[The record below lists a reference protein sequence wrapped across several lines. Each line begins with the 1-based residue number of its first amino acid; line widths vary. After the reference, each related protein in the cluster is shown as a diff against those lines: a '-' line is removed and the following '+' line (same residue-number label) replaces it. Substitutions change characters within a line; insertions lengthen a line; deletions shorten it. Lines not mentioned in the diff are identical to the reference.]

1 MGRPRLIPD
10 ESILA
15 AAREVFLARGSA
27 ATVVEVAR
35 RVGLSQAAVFKRF
48 PTKQELFLA
57 AMASGAGA
65 DGSAGGGRSA
75 EARSIGDRK
84 ELVDRF
90 RRRARAAGVRRA
102 LVELGDELLP
112 FFRQVLPLLLLS
124 WSNRGEFGFP
134 QAMTQAAYPPTQAAH
149 DVVAFFEGEM
159 RARRLRRHD
168 PWLVTRAFVGGLQN
182 YVLLELF
189 SKGAV
194 PMVPKQAPREY
205 VRGLVDVLWRGIAP
219 ARKHAVAPARKTR

>member
-35 RVGLSQAAVFKRF
+35 RVGLSQAAIFKRF

-57 AMASGAGA
+57 AMASG
-65 DGSAGGGRSA
+65 
-75 EARSIGDRK
+75 GDRQ

-134 QAMTQAAYPPTQAAH
+134 KAMTQAAYPPTQAAH

-194 PMVPKQAPREY
+194 PMVPKHGPREY

-219 ARKHAVAPARKTR
+219 AKARPIAPARGLR